1 MKLPASGED
10 RVIVGW
16 TLLVLLGVIAIE
28 VVNAREWTHYAGGD
42 NGESQG
48 MAVVLLFAGF
58 CVWCAGLVVAWAVLW
73 LLGRRTSSPL
83 P

>member
-1 MKLPASGED
+1 MPASGENL
-10 RVIVGW
+10 IVGW
-16 TLLVLLGVIAIE
+16 TLVVLLGVVAVE

-58 CVWCAGLVVAWAVLW
+58 FLWCTGLVVAWAVLW
-73 LLGRRTSSPL
+73 LRGRRATSRSP
-83 P
+83 